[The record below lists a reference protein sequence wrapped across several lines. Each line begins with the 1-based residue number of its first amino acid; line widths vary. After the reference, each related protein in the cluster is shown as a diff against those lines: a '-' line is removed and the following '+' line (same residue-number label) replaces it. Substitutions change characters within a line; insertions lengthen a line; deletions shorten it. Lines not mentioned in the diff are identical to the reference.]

1 VFTVRVGPFVTI
13 PQADRAL
20 AEALRDGVIDARIV
34 IQ

>member
-1 VFTVRVGPFVTI
+1 VYSVRTGPYATI
-13 PQADRAL
+13 AQADRAL